1 MLDLVHILVLFDSE
15 AVAGVNVPLSL
26 TVTISNNI
34 PVIILNL
41 TDSSNTDFASSGSLH
56 RGRTVYG
63 GSEAPDVVPV
73 DSEGGED
80 VGLVQ
85 KIFFDSS
92 RPQ

>member
-15 AVAGVNVPLSL
+15 AMAGVNVPLSL
-26 TVTISNNI
+26 TVTISNNR
-34 PVIILNL
+34 VIILNL